1 MLGNSASGK
10 DMADKDKKKSKY
22 LSKSV
27 KFGSKQLT
35 LYSLDGNT
43 WSSRKDEL
51 HQILERHDQE
61 RAAFNQMIGEAAKAR
76 DAGEEEGAEGQTVEA
91 AEVDPIADEP
101 EIYDAPV
108 VKANSK
114 QKLPAK
120 KGKIEAAPKTKA
132 VKPSAKP
139 ATKKT
144 VKVKAKRKA

>member
-1 MLGNSASGK
+1 MLGNSAFGR

-27 KFGSKQLT
+27 KFGSKQLI

-76 DAGEEEGAEGQTVEA
+76 EVGEEDSAEAVVSGASEEQVLVE
-91 AEVDPIADEP
+91 DP
-101 EIYDAPV
+101 EIYDQP
-108 VKANSK
+108 KAQASSK
-114 QKLPAK
+114 QKVVGK
-120 KGKIEAAPKTKA
+120 KSKVVAAPRVKATKTVAKAASKKA
-132 VKPSAKP
+132 VKVKGR
-139 ATKKT
+139 KKS
-144 VKVKAKRKA
+144 